1 MSERPRPS
9 TQKPIDAIW
18 VDADA
23 LREDSLRNLLDL
35 AYAMPGVSVHVF
47 GVRSVIGA
55 WRNALKSTP
64 SAEVIATP
72 VAATGATVV
81 ALSASAIAA
90 AREAAGQRWLIIGVA
105 RGYLA
110 LVHALAGYGIR
121 AERHASLTGD
131 VLESLISGRDL
142 LAASLRSLYLEMR
155 EGKSHRVHV
164 GALANEAVRRWPD
177 LEDMNIRTRLFGNR
191 RFAPI
196 FRAVG
201 LVVDGDDV
209 VGV

>member
-1 MSERPRPS
+1 MSGHPS
-9 TQKPIDAIW
+9 PSAQKLVDAIW

-35 AYAMPGVSVHVF
+35 TYAMPGASVHVF

-64 SAEVIATP
+64 SAEVLATP

-81 ALSASAIAA
+81 ALSAAAVAA
-90 AREAAGQRWLIIGVA
+90 AREAAGQRWLVIGAA

-110 LVHALAGYGIR
+110 LAHALAGCGIR

-131 VLESLISGRDL
+131 VLDSLICAGDL

-177 LEDMNIRTRLFGNR
+177 LEDLNIRTRLFGAR
-191 RFAPI
+191 RFAPL
-196 FRAVG
+196 FKAVG

-209 VGV
+209 VGI